1 VFRSIVDLQ
10 AAIRRYIAEHNDDP
24 RPFAWTKA
32 PAQNLAKLNLLNAPV
47 H

>member
-1 VFRSIVDLQ
+1 VFRSI
-10 AAIRRYIAEHNDDP
+10 AEHSDDP
-24 RPFAWTKA
+24 KPFAWTKA